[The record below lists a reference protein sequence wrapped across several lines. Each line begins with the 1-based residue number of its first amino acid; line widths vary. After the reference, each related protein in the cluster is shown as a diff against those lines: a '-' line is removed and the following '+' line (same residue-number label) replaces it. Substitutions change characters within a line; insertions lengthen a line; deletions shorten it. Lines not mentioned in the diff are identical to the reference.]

1 MSDDPDPGQRSS
13 SATATEAAESGR
25 VIDILFPEDKFE
37 DNETR
42 VLAARL
48 RMAAETALDMA
59 ATGPGALTLLLSD
72 DDEVRVLNRRFRGAD
87 KPTNVLSFPAEATM
101 PEPDEPLYLGDVIL
115 ARETLAREADA
126 QGKSFLDHATHLAIH
141 GVLHLLGYT
150 HEAEEDAA
158 RMETLEIAALARLGL
173 PDPYVETTLVST

>member
-13 SATATEAAESGR
+13 SATATEAAESGH
-25 VIDILFPEDKFE
+25 VIDILFPVDKFE

-87 KPTNVLSFPAEATM
+87 KPTNVLSFPAEAKI
-101 PEPDEPLYLGDVIL
+101 GRAHV
-115 ARETLAREADA
+115 
-126 QGKSFLDHATHLAIH
+126 
-141 GVLHLLGYT
+141 
-150 HEAEEDAA
+150 
-158 RMETLEIAALARLGL
+158 
-173 PDPYVETTLVST
+173 